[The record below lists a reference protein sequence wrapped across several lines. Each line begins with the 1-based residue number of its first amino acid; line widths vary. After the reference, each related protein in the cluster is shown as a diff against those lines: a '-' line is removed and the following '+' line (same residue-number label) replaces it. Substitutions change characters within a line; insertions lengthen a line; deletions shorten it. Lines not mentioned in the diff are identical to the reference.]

1 MTIRPIRSDED
12 YQSALEQAHSLIVR
26 HDKRSIDDLEVLQA
40 VIEKWEKQ
48 HHGIEGATPAQAI
61 HFRMN
66 QMNLSPRDLIPYLGS
81 KSRVSEIL
89 NGQRQPTVDQI
100 RALNQHLKIP
110 VGPLVGS
117 VKHEPATRP
126 SSASLA
132 AAKRL
137 RALGMM
143 KPTESLSSF
152 VSRANIVA
160 PAVAMLR
167 KTRTERTNA
176 KTDLSALEAWCAA
189 VLLRAEKV
197 SVKRNVKI
205 VNWRAAARKLAQVS
219 ASDSWQDDL
228 IKTLNGFGI
237 VLIILEHFPGTYL
250 DGAAMCRA
258 DGTPVIALTLRHDR
272 LDNFWFTLLHEFAHV
287 ACHLSGDTPIILD
300 DLDVASEDKVEK
312 QADRFAT
319 DALIPETIWARVTEE
334 SSSDDL
340 LSVAEEAGVHPAIA
354 AGRWRFQYSDYRR
367 FSKLLGP
374 GQLKAALTAE

>member
-117 VKHEPATRP
+117 VKHKPATRP

-219 ASDSWQDDL
+219 ASNRWQDDL
-228 IKTLNGFGI
+228 IKTINGFGI
-237 VLIILEHFPGTYL
+237 VLVILEHFPGTYL

>member
-26 HDKRSIDDLEVLQA
+26 HDKRSLDDLEVLQA

-66 QMNLSPRDLIPYLGS
+66 QMNLSPRDLLPYLGS

-126 SSASLA
+126 SSASIA

-137 RALGMM
+137 RALRMM

-152 VSRANIVA
+152 VSRANIIA

-189 VLLRAEKV
+189 VLLRAEQV
-197 SVKRNVKI
+197 PVKRNVKI
-205 VNWRAAARKLAQVS
+205 VDWGAAARKLAQVS
-219 ASDSWQDDL
+219 TSDRWQADL

-374 GQLKAALTAE
+374 GQLKAALTAK